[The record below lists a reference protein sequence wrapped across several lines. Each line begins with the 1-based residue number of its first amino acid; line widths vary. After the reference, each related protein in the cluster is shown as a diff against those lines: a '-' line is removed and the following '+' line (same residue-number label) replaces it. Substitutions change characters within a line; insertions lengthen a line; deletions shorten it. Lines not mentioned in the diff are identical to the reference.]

1 MRQGV
6 TLAVEG
12 LGIGLV
18 GALALTRLLRA
29 QLFEISPMDPV
40 TYAVTPLALMS
51 VAALAAFVPA
61 RRATRVD
68 PAIALR
74 WE

>member
-1 MRQGV
+1 LK
-6 TLAVEG
+6 T
-12 LGIGLV
+12 
-18 GALALTRLLRA
+18 

-40 TYAVTPLALMS
+40 TYLATPVALMA
-51 VAALAAFVPA
+51 VAALAAFLPA

-74 WE
+74 CE